1 MSAGTVRHMEYIRV
15 RLVWCMCTVHRIVL
29 MQFKVTNH
37 AFTFSLHFIEKYRQC
52 TCRYIPQ
59 YSPIQHTISLSLLF
73 PVIPFCKLASSP
85 LPRFAQD
92 PFSKYETN
100 QNPSLWYSRVNSNV
114 ISKKKVKRGALF
126 AEINRF
132 PCYTAPRSRACEE
145 SQCWDG
151 RKMSVTANW
160 CV

>member
-59 YSPIQHTISLSLLF
+59 YSPIRHTISLSLLF
-73 PVIPFCKLASSP
+73 PVIPFFKLASSP

-92 PFSKYETN
+92 PFSCMKQIKIPPYMNRSHDLPPSFSHNGNKITLFHHLSN
-100 QNPSLWYSRVNSNV
+100 Q
-114 ISKKKVKRGALF
+114 
-126 AEINRF
+126 
-132 PCYTAPRSRACEE
+132 T
-145 SQCWDG
+145 
-151 RKMSVTANW
+151 
-160 CV
+160 

>member
-59 YSPIQHTISLSLLF
+59 YSPIRHTISLSLLF

-114 ISKKKVKRGALF
+114 IKRGALF
-126 AEINRF
+126 AERGDKFYLNFVEESIF
-132 PCYTAPRSRACEE
+132 KRSRIECE
-145 SQCWDG
+145 G
-151 RKMSVTANW
+151 ALFV
-160 CV
+160 